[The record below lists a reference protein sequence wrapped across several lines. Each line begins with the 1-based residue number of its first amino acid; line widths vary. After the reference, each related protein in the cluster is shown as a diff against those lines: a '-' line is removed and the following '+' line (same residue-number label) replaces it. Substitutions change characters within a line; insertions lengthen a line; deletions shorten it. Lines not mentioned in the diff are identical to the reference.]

1 MLERLFFPISML
13 QKHRVIG
20 RKVVHKSLDITDPH
34 VLVQLLLGGGSIF
47 LLKSYNTR
55 EHSVCGLAKLIWR
68 ASEDTKY
75 MARKKGGDTI
85 IWNSYCPRKRPTT
98 PRRRV
103 VKASSSIGRGC
114 AQNYT
119 SLMSFCNSRTGTLRG
134 IGGVHILN
142 IINYRFL
149 TTETNLKALYTVS
162 HRYVDNF
169 GF

>member
-1 MLERLFFPISML
+1 MKNVAECQEDFFAYLNSLETYDDRLKSCTYNE
-13 QKHRVIG
+13 KEKR
-20 RKVVHKSLDITDPH
+20 KSLDKTDPH
-34 VLVQLLLGGGSIF
+34 VLVQLLVGGGGIF

-98 PRRRV
+98 PRRHRGGTAARRRRV

-134 IGGVHILN
+134 IGGVHIL
-142 IINYRFL
+142 IF
-149 TTETNLKALYTVS
+149 E
-162 HRYVDNF
+162 YVLI
-169 GF
+169 

>member
-1 MLERLFFPISML
+1 METELEDMKR
-13 QKHRVIG
+13 
-20 RKVVHKSLDITDPH
+20 TH
-34 VLVQLLLGGGSIF
+34 VLVQLLVGGGGIF

-98 PRRRV
+98 QSRHRRCRTVRRRV

-134 IGGVHILN
+134 IGGVHILL
-142 IINYRFL
+142 F
-149 TTETNLKALYTVS
+149 E
-162 HRYVDNF
+162 YVLI
-169 GF
+169 

>member
-1 MLERLFFPISML
+1 M
-13 QKHRVIG
+13 IG

-34 VLVQLLLGGGSIF
+34 VLVQLLVGGGGIF

-75 MARKKGGDTI
+75 MARKKGGTQLYGI
-85 IWNSYCPRKRPTT
+85 VTALEKGRQHRGTAA
-98 PRRRV
+98 RRRV

-134 IGGVHILN
+134 IGGVHILL
-142 IINYRFL
+142 F
-149 TTETNLKALYTVS
+149 E
-162 HRYVDNF
+162 YVLI
-169 GF
+169 